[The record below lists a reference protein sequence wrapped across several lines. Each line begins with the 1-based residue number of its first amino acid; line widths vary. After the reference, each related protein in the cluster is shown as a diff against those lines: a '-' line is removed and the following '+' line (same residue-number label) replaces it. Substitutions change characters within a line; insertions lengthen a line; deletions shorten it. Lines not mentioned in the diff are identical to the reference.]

1 MPANNIN
8 LTDGEWN
15 IMECLWEEAP
25 RTVAQL
31 AKYLKESVGWA
42 KSTSITM
49 VTRMEAKGL
58 VYFKDGGKAKL
69 YYPAVR
75 REDAVTQETRNFL
88 SKVYRGSVSLMMSAM
103 VESQELSQEE
113 IDELYAILEKA
124 EEVKKDG

>member
-1 MPANNIN
+1 MPDNNIN

-25 RTVAQL
+25 RTVTQL

-58 VYFKDGGKAKL
+58 VYFKDRGKAKL

-75 REDAVTQETRNFL
+75 REDAVRQETRNFL